1 VSFIVAIDGPAGAGK
16 STIATGVAHRLGF
29 THVDTG
35 ALYRTVTLVAMEQ
48 HTADE
53 ALGELARDLDVRFE
67 EGRVRLGERDVTR
80 RIRDPDV
87 TSHVSHVSAQSSVRQ
102 GLLELQ
108 RRLGR
113 ADAHG
118 AVLEGRDIGT
128 VVFPDAELKVFL
140 TASAEERA
148 RRRHAELTFAGE
160 VATFDEVLD
169 DLEQRDRF
177 DSTRPIAPLTQAP
190 DAVEV
195 DTTYLSIDQVIVR
208 IVDLAL
214 ARHATASHDPSA

>member
-1 VSFIVAIDGPAGAGK
+1 MSFIVAIDGPAGAGK

-35 ALYRTVTLVAMEQ
+35 ALYRAVTLVAMEQ
-48 HTADE
+48 HSSDE
-53 ALGELARDLDVRFE
+53 DLGDLTRGLDVRFD
-67 EGRVRLGERDVTR
+67 EGRVFIADRDVTR

-87 TSHVSHVSAQSSVRQ
+87 TAHVSHVSAQPSVRD

-113 ADAHG
+113 SDPHG
-118 AVLEGRDIGT
+118 AVLEGRDIGS

-140 TASAEERA
+140 TASPEERA
-148 RRRHAELTFAGE
+148 RRRHAELTFSGE
-160 VATFDEVLD
+160 VSSFDEVLD
-169 DLEQRDRF
+169 DLERRDRY
-177 DSTRPIAPLTQAP
+177 DSTRSVAPLAQAP

-195 DTTYLSIDQVIVR
+195 DTTYLSIDQVISR

-214 ARHATASHDPSA
+214 ARHLARSS

>member
-16 STIATGVAHRLGF
+16 STIATGVANRMGF

-35 ALYRTVTLVAMEQ
+35 ALYRAVTLAVMER
-48 HTADE
+48 HAPDD
-53 ALGELARDLDVRFE
+53 ALGELTRDLDVHFD
-67 EGRVRLGERDVTR
+67 GDRVLLGDRDVTR
-80 RIRDPDV
+80 RIRDTDV
-87 TSHVSHVSAQSSVRQ
+87 TAHVSHVSAQPAVRE

-113 ADAHG
+113 ADPHG

-148 RRRHAELTFAGE
+148 RRRHAELTFSGDTAS
-160 VATFDEVLD
+160 FDEVLE
-169 DLEQRDRF
+169 DLERRDRY
-177 DSTRPIAPLTQAP
+177 DSTRPVAPLVQAP
-190 DAVEV
+190 DAQEV
-195 DTTYLSIDQVIVR
+195 DTTYLSIDQVIQR
-208 IVDLAL
+208 IVDLVM
-214 ARHATASHDPSA
+214 ARRR